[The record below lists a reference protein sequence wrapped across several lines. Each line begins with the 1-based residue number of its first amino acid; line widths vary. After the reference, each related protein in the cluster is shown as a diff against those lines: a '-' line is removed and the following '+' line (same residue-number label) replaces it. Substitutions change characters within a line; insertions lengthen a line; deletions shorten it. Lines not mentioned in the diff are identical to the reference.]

1 MFQWKEKHAPATLTL
16 KMVKVNV
23 ASLPAGNLLVMPNEL
38 LDGNLLL
45 LPDEGGS
52 NILLDVTTL
61 LNLNQKLPPEID
73 LKTLQEA

>member
-1 MFQWKEKHAPATLTL
+1 
-16 KMVKVNV
+16 MVKVNV

-52 NILLDVTTL
+52 NILLDVATL

>member
-1 MFQWKEKHAPATLTL
+1 
-16 KMVKVNV
+16 MVKVNV